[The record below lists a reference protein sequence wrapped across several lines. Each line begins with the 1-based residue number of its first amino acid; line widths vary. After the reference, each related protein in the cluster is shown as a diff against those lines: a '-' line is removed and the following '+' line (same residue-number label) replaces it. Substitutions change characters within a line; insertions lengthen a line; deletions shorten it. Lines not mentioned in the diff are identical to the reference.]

1 MFPVA
6 ELRSV
11 MPAAAQAGTRRVE
24 PLLAILRIDE
34 QSGKELLQRFP
45 TRVFDGHILEAN
57 AAGEALIEI
66 DGQAYRGQLSV
77 PRPAGEQVIAK
88 WVERL
93 PTPGPATSNGDATV
107 RLGGESKILSAF
119 AAAAEQE
126 TSPLKLTTSI
136 GADVG
141 PAQLASE
148 LSRAINSS
156 GVFYESHL
164 RRWATGNYATRDV
177 LREPQARL
185 PAQLVRN
192 EADAST
198 ATTPPMEA
206 APPQIRAAQ
215 TLEATFREQFRAI
228 EHGETRFEITP
239 WSGQTAQLTL
249 FDPYRPGQHQHPGS
263 GMPAPASEAAL
274 SVNLPNMGR
283 LDLRIKIIGD
293 AIWVN
298 TQAFEPSSLR
308 LLREASSAL
317 ASALDAIG
325 LRLVSSEVLQHDK

>member
-1 MFPVA
+1 MFPAA

-11 MPAAAQAGTRRVE
+11 MPTAAQAVTRRVE

-45 TRVFDGHILEAN
+45 TRVFDGHVLEAN

-66 DGQAYRGQLSV
+66 DGHAYRGQLSV

-93 PTPGPATSNGDATV
+93 PTPGPSANNGDATV

-126 TSPLKLTTSI
+126 TSPLKLMTSV

-141 PAQLASE
+141 PAQLANE

-164 RRWATGNYATRDV
+164 RLWAAGNYATRDV

-185 PAQLVRN
+185 PVQLVRN
-192 EADAST
+192 ETHASA
-198 ATTPPMEA
+198 ATTTPVEA
-206 APPQIRAAQ
+206 AQPQIRATQ

-249 FDPYRPGQHQHPGS
+249 FDPYRPGQHQHAGS
-263 GMPAPASEAAL
+263 GTPAPASEASLSLAL
-274 SVNLPNMGR
+274 PEMGR
-283 LDLRIKIIGD
+283 LDLRIKLIGD
-293 AIWVN
+293 AIWVH
-298 TQAFEPSSLR
+298 TQASEPASLR
-308 LLREASSAL
+308 LLREASGAL

-325 LRLVSSEVLQHDK
+325 LRLVSSEVPQHDK

>member
-11 MPAAAQAGTRRVE
+11 VPAAAQAVTRRVE

-57 AAGEALIEI
+57 ATGEALIEI

-77 PRPAGEQVIAK
+77 PRAAGEQVIAK
-88 WVERL
+88 WVARL
-93 PTPGPATSNGDATV
+93 PSPGPAANMGDATV

-126 TSPLKLTTSI
+126 TSPLKLITSS

-141 PAQLASE
+141 PAQLAHE

-164 RRWATGNYATRDV
+164 RRWASGSYATRDV

-185 PAQLVRN
+185 PAQLVRS
-192 EADAST
+192 EVDAST
-198 ATTPPMEA
+198 AATPTAEA
-206 APPQIRAAQ
+206 ARPQMRSTQ

-228 EHGETRFEITP
+228 EHGETRFEVTP
-239 WSGQTAQLTL
+239 WSGQVAQLTL
-249 FDPYRPGQHQHPGS
+249 FDPYRPGQHQYASS
-263 GMPAPASEAAL
+263 GTPAPASEAAL
-274 SVNLPNMGR
+274 SLNLPEMGR
-283 LDLRIKIIGD
+283 LDLRIKLVGD
-293 AIWVN
+293 SIWVN
-298 TQAFEPSSLR
+298 TQASELASLR
-308 LLREASSAL
+308 LLREASGAL
-317 ASALDAIG
+317 ASALDAVG
-325 LRLVSSEVLQHDK
+325 LKLVSSEVLRHDK